1 MIFLAHFDN
10 ICCVAEKKIAK
21 LRDDAQAQLTL
32 YYGHISYKAR
42 ASKQTFF
49 SDLAWT
55 HDHEVDDDVAD
66 R

>member
-1 MIFLAHFDN
+1 MLF
-10 ICCVAEKKIAK
+10 KKIAE
-21 LRDDAQAQLTL
+21 LRDDALPL
-32 YYGHISYKAR
+32 LNLWGHISYKAR

-55 HDHEVDDDVAD
+55 HDHEVDGDVAD

>member
-1 MIFLAHFDN
+1 MTIFAVLL
-10 ICCVAEKKIAK
+10 KKIAK
-21 LRDDAQAQLTL
+21 LRDDALAQLTL

-55 HDHEVDDDVAD
+55 DDHEVDDDVDAFAA